1 MGGIRNTDDTDLS
14 ADKQVWMDLKGFF
27 VCTTIDK
34 NGFFFY
40 HKAMPTA
47 FFKPQ
52 RGGLLVENKLNNE
65 PQSPI
70 RAAFFSIIK
79 FKHIF
84 LFEFNFKFL

>member
-1 MGGIRNTDDTDLS
+1 
-14 ADKQVWMDLKGFF
+14 
-27 VCTTIDK
+27 
-34 NGFFFY
+34 
-40 HKAMPTA
+40 MPMA

-79 FKHIF
+79 FKNIF